1 MKMKVVIRVVG
12 AVMLVSVTVV
22 GAQFY
27 VTMKAIDSEREK
39 AIQAWAESNPDGFET
54 VARYRELCQGR
65 LGELPPKSVPVSFA
79 QCAEQVGSVS
89 LAAAIENAGNL
100 VEVPAPLRWL

>member
-1 MKMKVVIRVVG
+1 MMKVVIR
-12 AVMLVSVTVV
+12 AVSAAMLVSVAVV

-27 VTMKAIDSEREK
+27 VTMKAVDGEREK
-39 AIQAWAESNPDGFET
+39 ALQTWAKTNPDGLET

-79 QCAEQVGSVS
+79 QCAEQVGSES
-89 LAAAIENAGNL
+89 LATVVEHAGNS
-100 VEVPAPLRWL
+100 VEIPAPLRWL